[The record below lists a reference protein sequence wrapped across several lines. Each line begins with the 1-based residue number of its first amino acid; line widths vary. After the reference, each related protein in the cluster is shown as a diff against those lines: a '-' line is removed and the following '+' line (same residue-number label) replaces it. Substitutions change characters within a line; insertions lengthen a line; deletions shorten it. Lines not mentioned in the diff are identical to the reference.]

1 MSSNLI
7 LCAMKENIYLKNGT
21 LFATEYNRIVHG
33 GRGDYVEFEK
43 EHIVPELKSLFNNEP
58 NADLDIYY
66 YWLYPVTDRRTKV
79 YLQKKT
85 VKYADYKI
93 GKYYVSPYLF
103 KDFRDP
109 EQLFSY

>member
-1 MSSNLI
+1 MG
-7 LCAMKENIYLKNGT
+7 MVKQNIYLKNGT
-21 LFATEYNRIVHG
+21 LFATGYNRIVHS

-43 EHIVPELKSLFNNEP
+43 EHIVPKLISKFGNKP
-58 NADLDIYY
+58 TDDLDIYY
-66 YWLYPVTDRRTKV
+66 WWLHPETDENTKV

-103 KDFRDP
+103 KDFQDP
-109 EQLFSY
+109 EQLFPY